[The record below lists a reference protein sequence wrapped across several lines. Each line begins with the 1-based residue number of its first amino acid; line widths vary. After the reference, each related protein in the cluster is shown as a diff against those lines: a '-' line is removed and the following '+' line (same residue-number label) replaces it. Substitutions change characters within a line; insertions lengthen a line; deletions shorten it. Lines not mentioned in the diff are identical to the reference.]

1 MTDSNLTQSLPVLPT
16 ITCSYCGRTVPDAR
30 YCGACGADLL
40 VMGHRAQRRLRAYA
54 AFPDEPVNYLSVVS
68 TLAPQLPRRARP
80 SFRVAFAVVV
90 ALLVLFSL
98 TGAAAPLIGVC
109 ALGLP
114 LLFILY
120 LFEVDPYEGTFLV
133 PSAVCLLIGA
143 GLGAGWALIGGSYVD
158 RALQPVPGASPVST
172 ASIVAAVLVGGSGQL
187 LMCVPMVVVR
197 FTQKGS
203 TESLDGFAAG
213 ATGAL
218 GFTMSATVA
227 LMAPWLTN
235 GQLTHESFLE
245 NLAEAVLRGVSL
257 PLIGGMTTGLI
268 GAAWWTNRADR
279 RIYSWVDRWATS
291 GGVVLAFGLAIQI
304 GLGFTD
310 LARLSNATLV
320 VVHLIAVGLLIVVSR
335 QVLHHILL
343 DEAAGIV
350 VGPPRVC
357 SHCEHL
363 VPTMAFCP
371 NCGIAERA
379 IPRSRR
385 SISRRAPDWVVRNV
399 GAGPPSQVGA
409 PWPTAPQHSPGATF
423 GFPDAPAPPSH
434 NHVPRVAM
442 AATIA
447 GGLVT
452 LAIVLTVVAVF
463 APPGPPP
470 PCPPLRCQGP
480 PTKPVLRSPLSSVT
494 SSAPVQAGRVYR
506 ARTGFSLRV
515 LPVGTSYPL
524 VDVSDHSISL
534 TYPFTAEFGGTSTLT
549 VTGSRARGATSQTL
563 IQRAIGQ
570 LAPDAS
576 ADYQIPGAYIGYQP
590 GSGWVYE
597 AHAASSDGSTQTY
610 QLSVLASVVNGFGIT
625 VVTEGTLLKDVAS
638 KSPLWDGNPSPA
650 AVNVD
655 YVANDTVNSITFPGL
670 GSP

>member
-16 ITCSYCGRTVPDAR
+16 ITCPYCGCTVPDAR
-30 YCGACGADLL
+30 YCGACGTDLL
-40 VMGHRAQRRLRAYA
+40 VTGHRAHQRLRAYA
-54 AFPDEPVNYLSVVS
+54 AFPDEPVNHLSVVS
-68 TLAPQLPRRARP
+68 TLAPQLPRRVRP
-80 SFRVAFAVVV
+80 SFRVAFAVVE
-90 ALLVLFSL
+90 ALLLLFCF

-133 PSAVCLLIGA
+133 PSAICLLMGA
-143 GLGAGWALIGGSYVD
+143 GLGAGWALIGGGYVD
-158 RALQPVPGASPVST
+158 RALQPVPGASLAST
-172 ASIVAAVLVGGSGQL
+172 TSIVAAVLVGGSGQL

-197 FTQKGS
+197 FTQKGP

-213 ATGAL
+213 ATAAL
-218 GFTMSATVA
+218 GFTMSATIA
-227 LMAPWLTN
+227 LMTPWLSN

-245 NLAEAVLRGVSL
+245 NLAQAVLRGVSL
-257 PLIGGMTTGLI
+257 PLIGAMTTGLI

-279 RIYSWVDRWATS
+279 RTYTWVDRWSTS
-291 GGVVLAFGLAIQI
+291 VGVVLAFGLAIQI

-310 LARLSNATLV
+310 LARLSNAALV
-320 VVHLIAVGLLIVVSR
+320 VIHLIAIGLLIVVSR

-350 VGPPRVC
+350 VGPPRIC

-379 IPRSRR
+379 IPRSGR
-385 SISRRAPDWVVRNV
+385 SLSPRGPERVVGSV
-399 GAGPPSQVGA
+399 GSGPPSQVGVR
-409 PWPTAPQHSPGATF
+409 WPTAPQHSPGATF

-434 NHVPRVAM
+434 SHVPRVAM
-442 AATIA
+442 AATMA
-447 GGLVT
+447 GGLAT
-452 LAIVLTVVAVF
+452 LAIVLTAVAVF

-494 SSAPVQAGRVYR
+494 SSSPVEAGRVYR
-506 ARTGFSLRV
+506 AGAGFSVRV

-524 VDVSDHSISL
+524 VDVSSHSISL
-534 TYPFTAEFGGTSTLT
+534 TYPFTAQFGGTSMLT
-549 VTGSRARGATSQTL
+549 VTGSQARGDTSQTL
-563 IQRAIGQ
+563 VQRAIDQ
-570 LAPDAS
+570 LDPDAN

-597 AHAASSDGSTQTY
+597 THAASSDGSIQTY

-625 VVTEGTLLKDVAS
+625 VVTEGTLLNDVTS